1 MSRHHPRGITPIEP
15 GPGQESAWD
24 YPRPPALLPSTKRVV
39 VAIGDAV
46 APVVIADT
54 TGAYRVLETSHPPTW
69 YLPRAHISPEA
80 LRPSR
85 RRSTVCEWK
94 GAATY
99 WDVVGPAGELIE
111 AAGWSYQQPTERF
124 VPMTGFVAFM
134 PALVQCWV
142 DGERVRPQA
151 GGFYGGWITDDV
163 VGPFKGEAG
172 TWGW

>member
-1 MSRHHPRGITPIEP
+1 M
-15 GPGQESAWD
+15 
-24 YPRPPALLPSTKRVV
+24 RV
-39 VAIGDAV
+39 
-46 APVVIADT
+46 
-54 TGAYRVLETSHPPTW
+54 
-69 YLPRAHISPEA
+69 
-80 LRPSR
+80 
-85 RRSTVCEWK
+85 